1 MGGVPFWTTFTLS
14 PGTIAYVLGLAVLGA
29 MIVGVLPALKTTG
42 HRMQA
47 GLRQV
52 GGATRLQLGATW
64 TALIVVQV
72 ALAVAVLPASV
83 FLSSQSLGQLH
94 VGPGF
99 PADEFFTTRLVMDWN
114 TPSSGDGE
122 VYDPAYAAQYTVRLA
137 ELVTRLRREPGV
149 SAVTYAT
156 TRPGEEATDSIEIEG
171 RASSSPAQV
180 RALDIAPDFFD
191 AFDLRIVAGRSFG
204 QGDVDSLRLADAGSG
219 RAAIVNRTF
228 VQQYLGGGNAIG
240 RRVRYTSG
248 DRKASPEHWHEIVG
262 VVNNLPANPILPREV
277 EARMYHPLLP
287 ERRYPVRI
295 FVRVPGGAPD
305 GFGAR
310 LQAIGAALD
319 PTLRLSSMITIGDSY
334 RTEQMGLHWG
344 ALAFALVTAS
354 VLLLSSAGIYALM
367 SFTVT
372 RRRREIGIRS
382 ALGADQRSIL
392 RSIFSR
398 AMAQIA
404 AGIAIGAAVAGLLDL
419 ASDGE
424 LMGGHAAII
433 LPTASLLMMLV
444 GLLAALG
451 PARRGLAI
459 HPSEALRE
467 E

>member
-1 MGGVPFWTTFTLS
+1 
-14 PGTIAYVLGLAVLGA
+14 
-29 MIVGVLPALKTTG
+29 
-42 HRMQA
+42 
-47 GLRQV
+47 
-52 GGATRLQLGATW
+52 
-64 TALIVVQV
+64 
-72 ALAVAVLPASV
+72 
-83 FLSSQSLGQLH
+83 
-94 VGPGF
+94 
-99 PADEFFTTRLVMDWN
+99 
-114 TPSSGDGE
+114 
-122 VYDPAYAAQYTVRLA
+122 
-137 ELVTRLRREPGV
+137 
-149 SAVTYAT
+149 
-156 TRPGEEATDSIEIEG
+156 
-171 RASSSPAQV
+171 
-180 RALDIAPDFFD
+180 
-191 AFDLRIVAGRSFG
+191 
-204 QGDVDSLRLADAGSG
+204 
-219 RAAIVNRTF
+219 
-228 VQQYLGGGNAIG
+228 
-240 RRVRYTSG
+240 
-248 DRKASPEHWHEIVG
+248 
-262 VVNNLPANPILPREV
+262 
-277 EARMYHPLLP
+277 
-287 ERRYPVRI
+287 
-295 FVRVPGGAPD
+295 
-305 GFGAR
+305 
-310 LQAIGAALD
+310 
-319 PTLRLSSMITIGDSY
+319 MITIGDSY

-344 ALAFALVTAS
+344 ALAFALLTAS